1 MKPDEAHSRTCDR
14 ETCIVCASWRRE
26 KRQEAAPFLIAR
38 ARRGVGDQARLEDY
52 E

>member
-26 KRQEAAPFLIAR
+26 KREKAAPFLIAR
-38 ARRGVGDQARLEDY
+38 ARRGVGDQTSLEDY

>member
-26 KRQEAAPFLIAR
+26 KRQEAALFLIAQVHLV
-38 ARRGVGDQARLEDY
+38 VGDQTSLDDY